1 MKREQRVFIVAVIG
15 ACCFPAGSAQAAP
28 SAAEKKGDEA
38 IAKAKEM
45 ALKF

>member
-1 MKREQRVFIVAVIG
+1 MKREHRVFIVAVIG
-15 ACCFPAGSAQAAP
+15 VCCCPAGSAQAAP
-28 SAAEKKGDEA
+28 AAAKKKRDEA

>member
-1 MKREQRVFIVAVIG
+1 LLSRRF
-15 ACCFPAGSAQAAP
+15 CSGSTCRD
-28 SAAEKKGDEA
+28 EKKGDEA

>member
-1 MKREQRVFIVAVIG
+1 VDPTLAGPDAAKKKRE
-15 ACCFPAGSAQAAP
+15 
-28 SAAEKKGDEA
+28 EA